1 MAFHLTCPER
11 SVKEIEDLNILN
23 MLVQMNT
30 DQVQAM
36 YTVKESKGIEQLIVD
51 FNDKMI
57 CVDMGQT
64 MKDHYRNWCK
74 HSGQFSEDFF
84 GHANIKFRL
93 EMEI

>member
-1 MAFHLTCPER
+1 M
-11 SVKEIEDLNILN
+11 KEIEDLNILN

-64 MKDHYRNWCK
+64 MKDHYINWCK
-74 HSGQFSEDFF
+74 YSGQFSEDFF
-84 GHANIKFRL
+84 EHANIEFRF
-93 EMEI
+93 EMEIKVITY